1 MGPIDRQLIP
11 NADDM
16 YLKILGQAGDRSLGL
31 RSKFP
36 RLLVRV
42 TNGCAA
48 CENQNADSYDLGEM
62 VPKTGIEI
70 PFYGNDVYNG
80 DKCLSSEP
88 TWWKAILPKS
98 GAVRD

>member
-42 TNGCAA
+42 TNG
-48 CENQNADSYDLGEM
+48 
-62 VPKTGIEI
+62 
-70 PFYGNDVYNG
+70 
-80 DKCLSSEP
+80 
-88 TWWKAILPKS
+88 
-98 GAVRD
+98 